1 MCRNAISV
9 CFRPVFDPSS
19 KMLLAHMFY
28 HLFLVIAELHVYP
41 PDSATSASCFNFSI
55 VNQRLFIPYS
65 LICCRMDLLCSLTP
79 SYLLKV
85 ILVCCFQRLD
95 VWMFGRDRPCGGLD
109 AIDHVVGAG
118 KQGILHIFEFFGAL
132 YEKCQKFKQI
142 SIFGLF
148 SKNQGFSKIF
158 DLVSGLLTV
167 HKLKKPKSFLSS
179 AVSRF
184 EPPLCVRRG
193 VPTPPSFPFIP
204 TCHVLGFPFCSVPW
218 GFYSFCSPKL
228 SVVT

>member
-95 VWMFGRDRPCGGLD
+95 VWMFGRDRPCGGGRKTRHFAHFWIFWCSPRKMPKIQTNKHLWL
-109 AIDHVVGAG
+109 IF
-118 KQGILHIFEFFGAL
+118 KESGIFQNFWPGFWPFDRSQTEET
-132 YEKCQKFKQI
+132 EKFP
-142 SIFGLF
+142 
-148 SKNQGFSKIF
+148 
-158 DLVSGLLTV
+158 V
-167 HKLKKPKSFLSS
+167 LSS
-179 AVSRF
+179 FKIRT
-184 EPPLCVRRG
+184 PPLC
-193 VPTPPSFPFIP
+193 
-204 TCHVLGFPFCSVPW
+204 
-218 GFYSFCSPKL
+218 
-228 SVVT
+228 